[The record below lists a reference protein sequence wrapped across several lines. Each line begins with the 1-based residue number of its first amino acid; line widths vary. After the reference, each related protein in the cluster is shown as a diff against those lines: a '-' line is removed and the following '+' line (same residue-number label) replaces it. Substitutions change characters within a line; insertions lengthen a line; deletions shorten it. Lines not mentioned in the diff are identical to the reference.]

1 MYTHVAVCACRHAC
15 VAVCACRYAC
25 VAVVTIYPPPPGP
38 CAGKGSTA
46 TLLARIL
53 QAAGYKVGPGHAGI
67 AVKGFRGIGATL

>member
-1 MYTHVAVCACRHAC
+1 M
-15 VAVCACRYAC
+15 
-25 VAVVTIYPPPPGP
+25 AVVTIYPPPPGP